1 MSEFY
6 KYRYTQISV
15 FGSLPTHKVFI
26 CNVPNKAKLVFADN
40 TFIYG
45 SISDWV
51 LRNSDLDTRV
61 STWLEEPTAFL
72 EDEKRRLSLY
82 RASHHL
88 FKTEPSMG

>member
-15 FGSLPTHKVFI
+15 FGSLPTHKVLI
-26 CNVPNKAKLVFADN
+26 SNIPNKAKLVFADN

-51 LRNSDLDTRV
+51 LGNSDFDSRV

-72 EDEKRRLSLY
+72 EDERRRLSLY
-82 RASHHL
+82 RASHPL
-88 FKTEPSMG
+88 FKTESSIG